1 MSGTIATTA
10 VYRVALSNLVPPPTG
25 VSVSMDDETAV
36 LRVEFDVPD
45 SPGTRTAAIYNLIAG
60 YDAVLNRD
68 VPAPER
74 LEAVGSHDATG
85 ETLEFSVEKSLVEG
99 YIAGEYDEDE
109 LLERVAAANDQLS

>member
-1 MSGTIATTA
+1 MYEVIVSELA
-10 VYRVALSNLVPPPTG
+10 PPPTG
-25 VSVSMDDETAV
+25 VSASIDDETAV

-45 SPGTRTAAIYNLIAG
+45 DASARTQAIHRLIAG
-60 YDAVLNRD
+60 YDAVLLRD

-99 YIAGEYDEDE
+99 YVAGEYDADE
-109 LLERVAAANDQLS
+109 LLEQVAAANDQLS